1 MNVNVFIRKDYE
13 NETTL
18 RPKKTN
24 PNKPNFR
31 QEMPKMPYL
40 PACVKRHYPAPSK
53 KPSFVKTN
61 QNASKWLAMV
71 GIFNYCFIKVEAP
84 VKLWAKYRI
93 GKQMN
98 IVLAVI
104 LLVGGLVILWKC
116 AELLVAGAVGL
127 AKRLGISSLVIGLTV
142 VAMGTS
148 APELAASIAGVLRET
163 GGGNIA
169 VGNVFGSNI
178 ANLALVGGLVALI
191 RPLMVKRQT
200 LRREIPVMIL
210 MALLLWPFLHN
221 SYLSRLEGIVLLVV
235 FAVLILLTIH
245 LARKEAGQNKITEAK
260 RLAAQ
265 SGTDTEVITTAS
277 GDRIKSGDG
286 IKNVLFIVVG
296 LTGLAVG
303 AKMAVEGAVFIGNKI
318 GLSESV
324 IGLTII
330 AFGTSLPEL
339 VTCVVAAIKGHH
351 DISVGN
357 LVGSNIF
364 NTLLVVGGAG
374 VVREFTIEPRFAGG
388 TDYWIMIIVSTAFA
402 LAVIIGKRT
411 IGRVSGILL
420 LCGYIGYLVYLFGYS
435 G

>member
-1 MNVNVFIRKDYE
+1 
-13 NETTL
+13 
-18 RPKKTN
+18 
-24 PNKPNFR
+24 
-31 QEMPKMPYL
+31 
-40 PACVKRHYPAPSK
+40 
-53 KPSFVKTN
+53 
-61 QNASKWLAMV
+61 
-71 GIFNYCFIKVEAP
+71 
-84 VKLWAKYRI
+84 
-93 GKQMN
+93 MN
-98 IVLAVI
+98 IVLAVVI
-104 LLVGGLVILWKC
+104 LVGGLVILWKC

-127 AKRLGISSLVIGLTV
+127 ARRLGISSLVVGLTV

-148 APELAASIAGVLRET
+148 VPELAASIAGVLRET

-191 RPLMVKRQT
+191 RPLMVKKQT

-221 SYLSRLEGIVLLVV
+221 SYLARPESIALLVV
-235 FAVLILLTIH
+235 FAALILLTIH
-245 LARKEAGQNKITEAK
+245 LARKESGQNRSKQAELY
-260 RLAAQ
+260 RLA
-265 SGTDTEVITTAS
+265 TENGNDAKMDSRFRGIDIKN
-277 GDRIKSGDG
+277 GINIKSKDG
-286 IKNVLFIVVG
+286 TKNLLFIVIGLVG
-296 LTGLAVG
+296 LAIG
-303 AKMAVEGAVFIGNKI
+303 AKMAVDGAVFIGKKV
-318 GLSESV
+318 GLSEGV

-388 TDYWIMIIVSTAFA
+388 SDYWIMIAVSAAFA
-402 LAVIIGKRT
+402 LAVLIGKRT
-411 IGRVSGILL
+411 IGRVSGTLL

>member
-1 MNVNVFIRKDYE
+1 
-13 NETTL
+13 
-18 RPKKTN
+18 
-24 PNKPNFR
+24 
-31 QEMPKMPYL
+31 
-40 PACVKRHYPAPSK
+40 
-53 KPSFVKTN
+53 
-61 QNASKWLAMV
+61 
-71 GIFNYCFIKVEAP
+71 
-84 VKLWAKYRI
+84 
-93 GKQMN
+93 
-98 IVLAVI
+98 
-104 LLVGGLVILWKC
+104 
-116 AELLVAGAVGL
+116 VAGAVGL
-127 AKRLGISSLVIGLTV
+127 ARHLGISSLIVGLTV

-210 MALLLWPFLHN
+210 TALLLWPFLHN
-221 SYLSRLEGIVLLVV
+221 SYLSRPESIALLVV
-235 FAVLILLTIH
+235 FAALILLTIH
-245 LARKEAGQNKITEAK
+245 IARKESKQNKNKQAEAN
-260 RLAAQ
+260 RLAAENAN
-265 SGTDTEVITTAS
+265 DTEVITSAS
-277 GDRIKSGDG
+277 GDSIKGGEG
-286 IKNVLFIVVG
+286 IKNLLFIVI
-296 LTGLAVG
+296 GLAGLAIG
-303 AKMAVEGAVFIGNKI
+303 AKMAVEGAVFIGQKV

-364 NTLLVVGGAG
+364 NTLFVVGGAG
-374 VVREFTIEPRFAGG
+374 VVREFTMEPRFAGG
-388 TDYWIMIIVSTAFA
+388 ADYWIMIIVSAAFA
-402 LAVIIGKRT
+402 LAVIVGKRT
-411 IGRVSGILL
+411 IGRISGTLL
-420 LCGYIGYLVYLFGYS
+420 VCGYVGYLVYLFEYS

>member
-1 MNVNVFIRKDYE
+1 
-13 NETTL
+13 
-18 RPKKTN
+18 
-24 PNKPNFR
+24 
-31 QEMPKMPYL
+31 
-40 PACVKRHYPAPSK
+40 
-53 KPSFVKTN
+53 
-61 QNASKWLAMV
+61 
-71 GIFNYCFIKVEAP
+71 
-84 VKLWAKYRI
+84 
-93 GKQMN
+93 MN
-98 IVLAVI
+98 IILAVV
-104 LLVGGLVILWKC
+104 LLIGGLLILWKC

-127 AKRLGISSLVIGLTV
+127 AKRLGVSSLVVGLTV

-210 MALLLWPFLHN
+210 TALLLWPFLNN
-221 SYLSRLEGIVLLVV
+221 SYLSRPESIALLVV
-235 FAVLILLTIH
+235 FAALILLTIH
-245 LARKEAGQNKITEAK
+245 LARRESKQNKKAEAN
-260 RLAAQ
+260 RLSVENANE
-265 SGTDTEVITTAS
+265 TEVITSAS

-286 IKNVLFIVVG
+286 IKNVVFIVIGLVG
-296 LTGLAVG
+296 LAIG
-303 AKMAVEGAVFIGNKI
+303 AKMAVEGAVFIGTEI

-339 VTCVVAAIKGHH
+339 VTCVVAAVKGHH

-374 VVREFTIEPRFAGG
+374 VVREFAVEPRFAGG
-388 TDYWIMIIVSTAFA
+388 ADYWIMIIVSAAFA

-411 IGRVSGILL
+411 IGRVSGTLL
-420 LCGYIGYLVYLFGYS
+420 VCGYGGYLVYLFGYS

>member
-1 MNVNVFIRKDYE
+1 
-13 NETTL
+13 
-18 RPKKTN
+18 
-24 PNKPNFR
+24 
-31 QEMPKMPYL
+31 
-40 PACVKRHYPAPSK
+40 
-53 KPSFVKTN
+53 
-61 QNASKWLAMV
+61 
-71 GIFNYCFIKVEAP
+71 
-84 VKLWAKYRI
+84 
-93 GKQMN
+93 MN
-98 IVLAVI
+98 IALAIVI
-104 LLVGGLVILWKC
+104 LVVGLAILWKC

-127 AKRLGISSLVIGLTV
+127 ARRLGISTLVVGLTV

-200 LRREIPVMIL
+200 LCREIPVMIL
-210 MALLLWPFLHN
+210 TALLLWPFLHN
-221 SYLSRLEGIVLLVV
+221 SYLARAESIALLIV
-235 FAVLILLTIH
+235 FAALILLTIH
-245 LARKEAGQNKITEAK
+245 IARKESKQNKNKQAEAK
-260 RLAAQ
+260 RLAAENAN
-265 SGTDTEVITTAS
+265 DTEVITSAS

-286 IKNVLFIVVG
+286 IKNLLFIVIG
-296 LTGLAVG
+296 LTGLAIG
-303 AKMAVEGAVFIGNKI
+303 AKMAVEGAVFIGQKV

-339 VTCVVAAIKGHH
+339 VTCVVAAIKGYH

-374 VVREFTIEPRFAGG
+374 VVRPFEVGSRFAGG
-388 TDYWIMIIVSTAFA
+388 ADYWIMIIASAAFA
-402 LAVIIGKRT
+402 FAVLIGKRT
-411 IGRVSGILL
+411 IGRISGTLL
-420 LCGYIGYLVYLFGYS
+420 VCGYIGYLVYLFEYS